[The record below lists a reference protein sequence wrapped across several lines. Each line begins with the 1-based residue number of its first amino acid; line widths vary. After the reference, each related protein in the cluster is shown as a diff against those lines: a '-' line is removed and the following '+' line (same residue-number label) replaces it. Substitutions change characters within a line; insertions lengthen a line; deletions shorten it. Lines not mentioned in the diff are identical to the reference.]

1 MIDTKLCNINGNFLM
16 NNGYQLV
23 IPKFPHVQFFA
34 NSFTFPSISLPA
46 NRVENPYIRIN
57 VPGEKMEYD
66 PISVT
71 FIVDEDMNNYEEVY
85 KWMGS
90 ISFDTDNSKFT
101 TYEGRNEGQEL
112 GQQDIKVMMLTGKGN
127 VNRVITFIDAIPV
140 ALSGFEMTQQD
151 ATTNFVMATVTFEY
165 TNFII
170 ESKQ

>member
-1 MIDTKLCNINGNFLM
+1 
-16 NNGYQLV
+16 
-23 IPKFPHVQFFA
+23 
-34 NSFTFPSISLPA
+34 
-46 NRVENPYIRIN
+46 
-57 VPGEKMEYD
+57 MEYD

-71 FIVDEDMNNYEEVY
+71 FIVDEDMKNYEEVY

-90 ISFDTDNSKFT
+90 IAFDTDNSKFT

-170 ESKQ
+170 NSKQ